1 MPLFI
6 EIADNNPFAGREG
19 MACFF
24 TATKLSLP
32 IPAQVTDVC
41 RCNSGCE
48 PVERVFCSSDGDIR
62 KNDKSQFMYAKS
74 LSGDTVAM
82 ILVKGL
88 DEYNLLSGDYG
99 KVWEGFTAAPLQVGI
114 EIDWKKVYTAHGSG
128 RYYVKTNLRIGGR
141 ESEIVS
147 RAFDLSIYS
156 DLAANGT
163 VKIESYQTGDI
174 IGSNLI
180 YTGIRAGGWL
190 NQFRIKGSF
199 GQKTPV
205 LTQDNYVNNN
215 YATVQIQD
223 KITTEYTLTS
233 NYLTAEVANALF
245 FRDMLANKILITNY
259 DINSYENYNRI
270 DVVPADIIDSVMSK
284 TKVRQSWKFNDRIDN
299 NFKSNY

>member
-1 MPLFI
+1 MPLYI
-6 EIADNNPFAGREG
+6 EIQDNNPYQERDG
-19 MACFF
+19 MAVFY
-24 TATKLSLP
+24 TAVKVSLP
-32 IPAQVTDVC
+32 IPSQVADVC

-48 PVERVFCSSDGDIR
+48 PVERVFCSADGDIR

-174 IGSNLI
+174 VGSNLI

-259 DINSYENYNRI
+259 DINSYESFNRA
-270 DVVPADIIDSVMSK
+270 DVIPSDILESATYK
-284 TKVRQSWKFNDRIDN
+284 TKMRQSWKFRDRIDN